1 MIITINKIK
10 HKQEAG
16 KVFEIYIT
24 RKKLSFLSKRVPT
37 YPQQS
42 NRKLDKDRSISS
54 QKRNYKWLFNT
65 WKNVQLPIRLAKIK
79 KNLGNPLVCAS
90 VERILSYFACW
101 DCEWRTIWQYLSK
114 FTIHLS
120 FDPAFPLLG
129 IYPTGKFTDV
139 PNGPSSSLLW
149 HCLQ

>member
-1 MIITINKIK
+1 MIIITINKIK

-54 QKRNYKWLFNT
+54 QKRN
-65 WKNVQLPIRLAKIK
+65 
-79 KNLGNPLVCAS
+79 
-90 VERILSYFACW
+90 
-101 DCEWRTIWQYLSK
+101 
-114 FTIHLS
+114 
-120 FDPAFPLLG
+120 
-129 IYPTGKFTDV
+129 
-139 PNGPSSSLLW
+139 
-149 HCLQ
+149 